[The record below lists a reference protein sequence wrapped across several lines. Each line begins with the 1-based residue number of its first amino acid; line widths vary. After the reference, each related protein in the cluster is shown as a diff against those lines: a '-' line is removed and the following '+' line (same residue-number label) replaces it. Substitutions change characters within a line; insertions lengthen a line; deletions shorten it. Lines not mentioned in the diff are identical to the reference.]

1 MLLLKYFENFNDDD
15 NKLSKKVYDLQ
26 NDNEFNAN
34 KYVESEE
41 SYRFVYYSDDYSH
54 YKLQI
59 YPQFE
64 ICLITYPDSAF
75 NWTACNAIEK
85 NEDYFRQ
92 DVFDSE
98 FYDWLLF
105 TVTNYKS
112 IEIPSITFKT
122 TKLLSRN

>member
-1 MLLLKYFENFNDDD
+1 MLLLKYFENFNDDE

-64 ICLITYPDSAF
+64 ICLITYPDLAF
-75 NWTACNAIEK
+75 NWAACNSIEK

-112 IEIPSITFKT
+112 LEIPSITFKT